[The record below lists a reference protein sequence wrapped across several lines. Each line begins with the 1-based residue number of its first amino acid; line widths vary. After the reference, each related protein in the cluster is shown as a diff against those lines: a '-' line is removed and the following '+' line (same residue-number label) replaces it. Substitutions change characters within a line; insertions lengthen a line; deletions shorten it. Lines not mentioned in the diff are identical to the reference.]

1 MIFLLNVL
9 IIALIYGFIIF
20 LLMLWNKEEL

>member
-9 IIALIYGFIIF
+9 MIALIFGLITL
-20 LLMLWNKEEL
+20 LLMFWNKEDV

>member
-9 IIALIYGFIIF
+9 IIALIFGFITL
-20 LLMLWNKEEL
+20 LLMVWNKEDI

>member
-1 MIFLLNVL
+1 MIFLLNVF